1 MNLKQYLKLQKISN
15 NSFSKLLGISPV
27 SLSRYISG
35 ERFPEKN
42 ILINIYNHT
51 EGFVTPNDFCFEN
64 FKENNEIKNEKE
76 NLKIFTD
83 LLNLDQENTLEKL
96 LHLLNHH

>member
-1 MNLKQYLKLQKISN
+1 MNLKKYLKLQKISN

-42 ILINIYNHT
+42 ILINIYNLT

-64 FKENNEIKNEKE
+64 FKENNVIKNEKE